1 LTSYR
6 ECFEQAVVAAI
17 AGATVLTGNQRS
29 ARAIQAA
36 AEERLR
42 GTRSSWLTPVVL
54 PLEAFVARL
63 YEQALITGEAVAT
76 PLQRAQEIQLW
87 QQIIEHSPSGRE
99 LLLPESAAVLASQSF
114 RIAMEYRIAL
124 DSAQMSA
131 SSESRAFAG
140 WAAEFRSQLEA
151 RRWTCSALL
160 KLELGAVHHHAGLP
174 KEVFVFLA
182 ELTPAQRGFFDL
194 LESSGVRVV
203 HTPEWSAGVA
213 ATAHRHEFDGVEEE
227 LRVAAEWARHR
238 LEESAS
244 ARIGVIF
251 FDLDRRRAQ
260 VQSAFRTVLHP
271 EYLLGRRSACPF
283 EIAAP
288 LPLGEYA
295 VVRCALSILEFVA
308 YGLDFHALEPM
319 LRSPFLGESA
329 ELTAKFLSRAR
340 MNVRRRVSVDELA
353 GWLGDGR
360 ELPWLFDAVQRL
372 PAAETLAAENG
383 AGHWAELARQ
393 ILAGFGWPRGV
404 AHDVARGAHDVGLH
418 VTLDSVEYQCTESW
432 REVLASVASLELLGW
447 RGDFRSFVAQLGRS
461 AALTRFK
468 PETLDAPVQ
477 VMDANE
483 AEGSVFDALWIG
495 SCTDQ
500 LWPAPLRLPALLP
513 LALLKSAGYP
523 LAGSAEAE
531 LHAARTTARL
541 LHSAPAVSL
550 SLARRGEDE
559 GEQLWSPRFAHVPL
573 AEANAWS
580 RSLGELF
587 PRTELEALSDSSA
600 PPLDDGE
607 RVRGGTSLL
616 EEQSSC
622 PFRAFATRRLRS
634 AKVEGPYEE
643 LEALDRGKLAERA
656 LQLIWEELKD
666 SDGLKRA
673 AREAVIARAV
683 DAAMIELLP
692 ARDDAWS
699 TRFRLIERE
708 RIIRLL
714 REWLLVEERRP
725 AFRVITHQKEVKMR
739 LGGVPLSG
747 RIDRIDEVAGARV
760 VIDYKTGGGNS
771 VGAWT
776 VPRPLKPQL
785 PLYVVAEQMHGANVS
800 GAAFAEIRRGECGLK
815 GYLRTSEILPCS
827 DPTKRTFGGVGFDE
841 YARLWASELERIAL
855 AFARGDAAVAPKI
868 APGLSHSPCEH
879 CHLDQLCRV
888 AEAAD
893 VDDAEADDE

>member
-1 LTSYR
+1 M
-6 ECFEQAVVAAI
+6 AAI

-63 YEQALITGEAVAT
+63 YEQALIAGDAGAT

-87 QQIIEHSPSGRE
+87 RQIIEHSPSGRD

-124 DSAQMSA
+124 GSAQMSA

-140 WAAEFRSQLEA
+140 WAAEFRGQFEA
-151 RRWTCSALL
+151 RRWTCPALL
-160 KLELGAVHHHAGLP
+160 KRELGAVHHHAGLP
-174 KEVFVFLA
+174 KEVFIFLA
-182 ELTPAQRGFFDL
+182 ELTPAQRGFLDL
-194 LESSGVRVV
+194 LETSGVRVV
-203 HTPEWSAGVA
+203 HAPEWSGDAEV
-213 ATAHRHEFDGVEEE
+213 TAHRYEFDGVEEE
-227 LRVAAEWARHR
+227 LRSAAEWARRR
-238 LEESAS
+238 LEESES
-244 ARIGVIF
+244 ARLGVII
-251 FDLDRRRAQ
+251 FDLDRRRSQ
-260 VQSAFRTVLHP
+260 VESAFRAVLHP
-271 EYLLGRRSACPF
+271 EYLFGRRSACPF

-288 LPLGEYA
+288 LPLPEYA

-308 YGLDFHALEPM
+308 SGLDFHALEQM

-340 MNVRRRVSVDELA
+340 KNVRRRVNVNELG

-360 ELPWLFDAVQRL
+360 ELPWLFDAIQRM
-372 PAAETLAAENG
+372 PAAETLAAERG
-383 AGHWAELARQ
+383 AAHWAELARQ

-404 AHDVARGAHDVGLH
+404 ALGAASDVALD

-447 RGDFRSFVAQLGRS
+447 RGDFRSFVAQLSRS

-500 LWPAPLRLPALLP
+500 LWPAPSRLPALLP
-513 LALLKSAGYP
+513 LALLKNAGYP

-531 LHAARTTARL
+531 LRSARATARL
-541 LHSAPAVSL
+541 LHSAPALSL

-559 GEQLWSPRFAHVPL
+559 GEQLWSPRFAHLPL
-573 AEANAWS
+573 ADANAWS
-580 RSLGELF
+580 ASPGERF
-587 PRTELEALSDSSA
+587 PRAELEALFDSSA
-600 PPLDDGE
+600 PPLDGSE
-607 RVRGGTSLL
+607 QVRGGTSLL

-622 PFRAFATRRLRS
+622 PFRAFATRRLRA

-643 LEALDRGKLAERA
+643 LEALDRGKLVERA

-666 SDGLKRA
+666 SDGLRSA

-683 DAAMIELLP
+683 DAAMAELLP

-699 TRFRLIERE
+699 MRFRLIERE
-708 RIIRLL
+708 RILRLL

-725 AFRVITHQKEVKMR
+725 AFRVTAHQKEVKMR

-747 RIDRIDEVAGARV
+747 RIDRIDEVNGARV

-785 PLYVVAEQMHGANVS
+785 PLYVLAEQRQGADVA
-800 GAAFAEIRRGECGLK
+800 GAAFAELRRGECGFR
-815 GYLRTSEILPCS
+815 GYLRTRELLPCW
-827 DPTKRTFGGVGFDE
+827 DPARRHFGGAGFNE
-841 YARLWASELERIAL
+841 YAALWAAELERIAL
-855 AFARGDAAVAPKI
+855 AFAQGDAAVAPKI

-879 CHLDQLCRV
+879 CHLEQLCRV

-893 VDDAEADDE
+893 ADDEEEDDE